1 MSKRLSIQALRRI
14 AIRRRSLAPTP
25 TLAPEPDPDPESE
38 PEPEPEQRHE
48 PQRFVAAL
56 YALGIEEYL
65 LDSSGADAQSRS
77 RYIGAVKTTVSRL
90 STFVH
95 IIGPETAPTRDAV
108 LSFILSVEPKN
119 IVTYVKWSNDVLKR
133 APSTVSYTYSRLL
146 LFFIV

>member
-25 TLAPEPDPDPESE
+25 TLAPEPDPESE